1 MNYFNVHAIEPK
13 IRLGTNKDGGYVIA
27 DIPNAAYDCYVS
39 AGVSNEESFSRDFLQ
54 KYTIPTA
61 DCYAF
66 DGTIK
71 RYPRRFT
78 TNIQFVKKNISNE
91 NTEITCNLKEIA
103 KKYKNIFL
111 KMDIEGG
118 EYTWIND
125 METELLQSFKQMVIE
140 FHDVNT
146 NKMSFIPCTNA
157 SQGRLDFKQRCF
169 KKVVDTH
176 YVVHA
181 HGNNCSTATV
191 IDDNLVPNIL
201 EITYVRKN
209 LFSEQLPLNTI
220 NLPCELD
227 KPNVATKPDYSLN
240 FPPFRHSKS

>member
-1 MNYFNVHAIEPK
+1 MHAIEPK
-13 IRLGTNKDGGYVIA
+13 IRLGSKKDGGYVIA

-66 DGTIK
+66 DGTIED
-71 RYPRRFT
+71 YPWKFT

-91 NTEITCNLKEIA
+91 NTEITCNLKAIA

-111 KMDIEGG
+111 KMDIESG
-118 EYTWIND
+118 EYTWINN

-146 NKMSFIPCTNA
+146 NFTKTP
-157 SQGRLDFKQRCF
+157 QRGLYFKQRCF

-181 HGNNCSTATV
+181 HGNNFSTATV

-227 KPNVATKPDYSLN
+227 KPNKAKKPDYSLN

>member
-13 IRLGTNKDGGYVIA
+13 IRLGSKKDGGYVIA
-27 DIPNAAYDCYVS
+27 DIPNAVYDCYVS

-54 KYTIPTA
+54 KYTIPRA

-66 DGTIK
+66 DGTIDD
-71 RYPRRFT
+71 YPRQFT
-78 TNIQFVKKNISNE
+78 TNIRFIKKNISNE
-91 NTEITCNLKEIA
+91 NTKTTCNLKAIA

-111 KMDIEGG
+111 KMDIERA
-118 EYTWIND
+118 EYNWID
-125 METELLQSFKQMVIE
+125 GMSIDLLQNFKQIVIE
-140 FHDVNT
+140 YHDVNT
-146 NKMSFIPCTNA
+146 NSTRKP
-157 SQGRLDFKQRCF
+157 RPELHFKQHCF
-169 KKVVDTH
+169 KKLVDTH

-181 HGNNCSTATV
+181 HGNNLSTATV
-191 IDDNLVPNIL
+191 LGDNIVPDIL

-227 KPNVATKPDYSLN
+227 KPNGARKPDYSLN